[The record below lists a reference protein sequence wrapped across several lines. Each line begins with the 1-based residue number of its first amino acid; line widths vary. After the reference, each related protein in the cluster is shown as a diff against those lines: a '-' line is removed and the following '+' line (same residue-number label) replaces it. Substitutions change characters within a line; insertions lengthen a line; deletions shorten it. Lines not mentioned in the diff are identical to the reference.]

1 MYKCQKFT
9 IKELVSKQVYQKF
22 GERAWMFFDEQLLRD
37 LDTIRLYHGLPI
49 IINNWATGGSF
60 SQCGLRC
67 NKDPLVTSAKGI
79 YCSSHCHG
87 KAFDLHSSNIK
98 KLYKDVETL
107 FYQGK
112 LKAIRRMESAVST
125 KYGWCH
131 VDSFQTNDPK
141 KLEVFVA

>member
-67 NKDPLVTSAKGI
+67 NKDPLVANAKGI
-79 YCSSHCHG
+79 YCSAHVLAR
-87 KAFDLHSSNIK
+87 AFDLHSSNIK

-131 VDSFQTNDPK
+131 VDSFQTNDSK
-141 KLEVFVA
+141 KLEIFVA

>member
-37 LDTIRLYHGLPI
+37 LDTLRLYHGLPI
-49 IINNWATGGSF
+49 PINNWATGGSF

-67 NKDPLVTSAKGI
+67 NKDPLVASAKGI
-79 YCSSHCHG
+79 YCTAHSMG
-87 KAFDLHSSNIK
+87 KATDLHSSNTK

-112 LKAIRRMESAVST
+112 LKAIRRMESSVST
-125 KYGWCH
+125 KFGW
-131 VDSFQTNDPK
+131 
-141 KLEVFVA
+141 